1 MYIWILLAT
10 IMIALSFFNLS
21 PRADKEG
28 VFTEVKALSLISRFK
43 IEHTAFSRVVE
54 CKLLNS
60 TTSDGATGKFNPEN
74 GVDKYIW
81 ENEALPIGYERG
93 TDLSTIVHYHYCL
106 VDDVELGGSPA
117 LATNCL
123 NSSETP
129 VHRYAVTFAKIPDRW
144 LSKDNGDIIPVLN
157 NALSKQYVKGSILGI
172 STCAVNGE
180 NTGIESCTFQGTASY
195 IKNLKDSEDQ
205 QTEAEPRKGF
215 LSFDGSS
222 GFYRALFANSDFKN
236 DCGGSCFFA
245 IHKLSNKDVDK
256 HCETLYKDYQKAIN
270 TSPFVQGDDH
280 AHIDKPTIGE
290 PIGGSIDK
298 PTFVQEPGGQAPINE
313 FIVHEP

>member
-60 TTSDGATGKFNPEN
+60 TSDDATGKFNPAN

-123 NSSETP
+123 NSSKTP
-129 VHRYAVTFAKIPDRW
+129 VHRYAVTFARISDRW

-172 STCAVNGE
+172 ATCAVNGE

-205 QTEAEPRKGF
+205 KTEAEPRKGF
-215 LSFDGSS
+215 LSFDGTS
-222 GFYRALFANSDFKN
+222 GFYHELFANSDFKTK
-236 DCGGSCFFA
+236 CGGSCFFA

-256 HCETLYKDYQKAIN
+256 HCETLYKDYQKAID
-270 TSPFVQGDDH
+270 TSTFVPGDDRV
-280 AHIDKPTIGE
+280 IDKSVIGE
-290 PIGGSIDK
+290 IVGPIEK
-298 PTFVQEPGGQAPINE
+298 FPLFQESGGQAQIDK
-313 FIVHEP
+313 FIVNEP

>member
-28 VFTEVKALSLISRFK
+28 AFTEVKALSLISRFK

-60 TTSDGATGKFNPEN
+60 TSSDGPTSKFNPEN

-81 ENEALPIGYERG
+81 ETEALPIGYERG
-93 TDLSTIVHYHYCL
+93 TDLATIEHYHYCL

-117 LATNCL
+117 LATNCV
-123 NSSETP
+123 NSSTTP
-129 VHRYAVTFAKIPDRW
+129 VYRYAVSFAKIPDRW
-144 LSKDNGDIIPVLN
+144 LSKDEGDIIPVLG
-157 NALSKQYVKGSILGI
+157 NALAKQYVKGSILGI
-172 STCAVNGE
+172 ATCAVNDE
-180 NTGIESCTFQGTASY
+180 NSGINSCTFQGTASY
-195 IKNLKDSEDQ
+195 IRNLKDSEDQ
-205 QTEAEPRKGF
+205 QTEAEPRQGF

-222 GFYRALFANSDFKN
+222 GFYQSLFANSDFKN

-256 HCETLYKDYQKAIN
+256 HCETLYSDYQKAL
-270 TSPFVQGDDH
+270 
-280 AHIDKPTIGE
+280 AE
-290 PIGGSIDK
+290 A
-298 PTFVQEPGGQAPINE
+298 QE
-313 FIVHEP
+313 

>member
-60 TTSDGATGKFNPEN
+60 TTSDSATGKFNPKN

-123 NSSETP
+123 NSSGTP

-144 LSKDNGDIIPVLN
+144 LSKDEGDIIPVLN

-172 STCAVNGE
+172 ATCAVNGE
-180 NTGIESCTFQGTASY
+180 NTAVQSCTFQGTASY

-205 QTEAEPRKGF
+205 KTEAEPRKGF
-215 LSFDGSS
+215 LSFDGTS
-222 GFYRALFANSDFKN
+222 GFYHALFANSDFKN
-236 DCGGSCFFA
+236 NCGGSCFFA

-256 HCETLYKDYQKAIN
+256 HCETLYKDYQKAID
-270 TSPFVQGDDH
+270 TSTFVPGDDRV
-280 AHIDKPTIGE
+280 IDKSVIGE
-290 PIGGSIDK
+290 IVGPIEK
-298 PTFVQEPGGQAPINE
+298 YPLFQESGGQAQIDK
-313 FIVHEP
+313 FIVNEP

>member
-60 TTSDGATGKFNPEN
+60 TSSNDPTDKFNPEN

-81 ENEALPIGYERG
+81 EHEALPIGYERG
-93 TDLSTIVHYHYCL
+93 TDLATIEHYHYCL
-106 VDDVELGGSPA
+106 TDDVELGGSPT

-123 NSSETP
+123 NDSEHP
-129 VHRYAVTFAKIPDRW
+129 VYRYAVSFAKIPERW
-144 LSKDNGDIIPVLN
+144 LSKDKGDIIPVLG
-157 NALSKQYVKGSILGI
+157 NALAKQYVKGSILGI
-172 STCAVNGE
+172 ATCSVNGE
-180 NTGIESCTFQGTASY
+180 NSGIDGCSFQGTASY

-215 LSFDGSS
+215 LSFNGSS
-222 GFYRALFANSDFKN
+222 GFYQSLFANADFK
-236 DCGGSCFFA
+236 DACGGSCFFA

-256 HCETLYKDYQKAIN
+256 HCETLYSDYQKAL
-270 TSPFVQGDDH
+270 TE
-280 AHIDKPTIGE
+280 A
-290 PIGGSIDK
+290 
-298 PTFVQEPGGQAPINE
+298 QE
-313 FIVHEP
+313 

>member
-60 TTSDGATGKFNPEN
+60 TASDGATGKFNPKN
-74 GVDKYIW
+74 GIDKYIW

-93 TDLSTIVHYHYCL
+93 TDLSSIVHYHYCL

-129 VHRYAVTFAKIPDRW
+129 VHRYAVTFFKVPNRW
-144 LSKDNGDIIPVLN
+144 LSKDIEDSGDTIPVLN

-172 STCAVNGE
+172 ATCALNNEETAVQ
-180 NTGIESCTFQGTASY
+180 SCTFQGTASY
-195 IKNLKDSEDQ
+195 MKNLKNSEDKT
-205 QTEAEPRKGF
+205 TEAGPRKGF
-215 LSFDGSS
+215 LSFDGTS
-222 GFYRALFANSDFKN
+222 GFYRELFANSDFKTE
-236 DCGGSCFFA
+236 CGGSCFFA

-256 HCETLYKDYQKAIN
+256 HCETLYKDYQKAL
-270 TSPFVQGDDH
+270 TE
-280 AHIDKPTIGE
+280 A
-290 PIGGSIDK
+290 
-298 PTFVQEPGGQAPINE
+298 QE
-313 FIVHEP
+313 